1 MPAEHGGDPLDLSTL
16 LKCSSSKAHILKQSW
31 LQLGQGPSRSKIEEN
46 FIAEYSHATKYL

>member
-16 LKCSSSKAHILKQSW
+16 LKCSSSKAHILKQ
-31 LQLGQGPSRSKIEEN
+31 LGQGPSRSKIEEN